1 MHHLFPTLPMQRHA
15 RVHEMNT
22 QVSSALPIT
31 PLGAASAAPL
41 APASRKTLVWVSVL
55 VLVAIALT
63 FVLKGYQLFQATMVL
78 SYAIALL
85 GLNILTGYN
94 GQISLGHGAFYAIGA
109 YTTGIL
115 MEHASMPYWLTI
127 PSAGVVCL
135 LVGYLFGRPA
145 LKLEGLYLALATFAL
160 GVAMPQLLK
169 YKHLEPWTGG
179 VQGIVLMKPAAPF
192 GLPLNED
199 QWVYLFALIVTVIMF
214 VIAHNL
220 LESGSGRAMRAIRD
234 HAMAAE
240 SMGVDNSHYK
250 AMTFG
255 VSAAFTGIGGALS
268 AIAVQFVAPDSFTL
282 FLSISLLV
290 GIVVGGVGTLY
301 GAIFG
306 AIFIM
311 FVPTFAEKVS
321 KAAPWAVY
329 GAVLIIFMFVMPG
342 GVVGLLRKLRARF
355 GRAG

>member
-1 MHHLFPTLPMQRHA
+1 M
-15 RVHEMNT
+15 
-22 QVSSALPIT
+22 
-31 PLGAASAAPL
+31 APL
-41 APASRKTLVWVSVL
+41 ATSASARAGAAKPSRSPLMWVGLLIVL
-55 VLVAIALT
+55 AIGIT
-63 FVLKGYQLFQATMVL
+63 FVARGYQLFQATMVI

-115 MEHASMPYWLTI
+115 MEHAGVPYWLTV
-127 PSAGVVCL
+127 PAAAVVCL
-135 LVGYLFGRPA
+135 IVGYLFGRPA

-169 YKHLEPWTGG
+169 YKHLEAWTGG

-199 QWVYLFALIVTVIMF
+199 QWLYLFSLFVAVVMF
-214 VIAHNL
+214 FIAHNL
-220 LESGSGRAMRAIRD
+220 LQSGSGRAMRAIRD
-234 HAMAAE
+234 HAMASEA
-240 SMGVDNSHYK
+240 MGVDNSHYK

-255 VSAAFTGIGGALS
+255 VSAAYTGVGGALS

-306 AIFIM
+306 ALFIM
-311 FVPTFAEKVS
+311 FVPSLAEKVS

-329 GAVLIIFMFVMPG
+329 GVVLIAFMFAMPG
-342 GVVGLLRKLRARF
+342 GVVGLLRKLQARVARAR
-355 GRAG
+355 

>member
-1 MHHLFPTLPMQRHA
+1 MSANPTSSNTFATLSAVTAGEGATATQRKAARSHLRWA
-15 RVHEMNT
+15 C
-22 QVSSALPIT
+22 
-31 PLGAASAAPL
+31 
-41 APASRKTLVWVSVL
+41 VL
-55 VLVAIALT
+55 IALAVGIT
-63 FVLKGYQLFQATMVL
+63 FVARGYQLFQATMVL
-78 SYAIALL
+78 SYAVALL

-94 GQISLGHGAFYAIGA
+94 GQISLGHGAFYAVGA
-109 YTTGIL
+109 YAAGIL
-115 MEHASMPYWLTI
+115 MEHAGAPYWSTI
-127 PSAGVVCL
+127 PAAAVVCL
-135 LVGYLFGRPA
+135 VVGYLFGRPA

-169 YKHLEPWTGG
+169 HKHLEAWTGG
-179 VQGIVLMKPAAPF
+179 VQGLVLMKPQAPF
-192 GLPLNED
+192 GLPLTDD
-199 QWVYLFALIVTVIMF
+199 QWFYLFSLFVTVVMF

-220 LESGSGRAMRAIRD
+220 LSSGSGRAMRAIRD

-240 SMGVDNSHYK
+240 AMGVDNSHYK

-255 VSAAFTGIGGALS
+255 VSAAFTGVGGALS

-306 AIFIM
+306 ALFIM
-311 FVPTFAEKVS
+311 FVPSLAEKVS

-329 GAVLIIFMFVMPG
+329 GAVLILFMFVMPG
-342 GVVGLLRKLRARF
+342 GVVGLLRKLQAFLARRRRN
-355 GRAG
+355 G

>member
-1 MHHLFPTLPMQRHA
+1 M
-15 RVHEMNT
+15 
-22 QVSSALPIT
+22 
-31 PLGAASAAPL
+31 APL
-41 APASRKTLVWVSVL
+41 AEPAGARAFKGLRSTRAWVGVL
-55 VLVAIALT
+55 ILLAIGIT
-63 FVLKGYQLFQATMVL
+63 FAARGYQLFQATMVL

-115 MEHASMPYWLTI
+115 MEHAGMPYWATV
-127 PSAGVVCL
+127 PAAGAVCL
-135 LVGYLFGRPA
+135 AVGYLFGRPA

-160 GVAMPQLLK
+160 GVVMPQLLK
-169 YKHLEPWTGG
+169 YKYLEAWTGG

-192 GLPLNED
+192 GLPLDED
-199 QWVYLFALIVTVIMF
+199 QWLYLFSLCVTVVMF

-220 LESGSGRAMRAIRD
+220 LQSGSGRAMRAIRD

-240 SMGVDNSHYK
+240 AMGVDNSHYK

-255 VSAAFTGIGGALS
+255 VSAAYTGVGGALS

-311 FVPTFAEKVS
+311 FVPSLAEKVS

-329 GAVLIIFMFVMPG
+329 GVVLIAFMFAMPG
-342 GVVGLLRKLRARF
+342 GVVGLLRKIQARYRF
-355 GRAG
+355 QAKKGNQP

>member
-1 MHHLFPTLPMQRHA
+1 
-15 RVHEMNT
+15 MNT
-22 QVSSALPIT
+22 QVSSALPIAPAT
-31 PLGAASAAPL
+31 APAAAAK
-41 APASRKTLVWVSVL
+41 APASRTTLVWVSLL
-55 VLVAIALT
+55 VLLAIALT
-63 FVLKGYQLFQATMVL
+63 FFLKGYQLFQATMVL

-115 MEHASMPYWLTI
+115 MEHASMPYWLTV
-127 PSAGVVCL
+127 PSAAVVCL
-135 LVGYLFGRPA
+135 CVGYLFGRPA

-169 YKHLEPWTGG
+169 YKHLEQWTGG
-179 VQGIVLMKPAAPF
+179 VQGIVLMKPGAPF
-192 GLPLNED
+192 GLPLTED
-199 QWVYLFALIVTVIMF
+199 QWVYLFSLLVTVIMF

-220 LESGSGRAMRAIRD
+220 LQSGSGRAMRAIRD

-240 SMGVDNSHYK
+240 AMGVDNSHYK

-255 VSAAFTGIGGALS
+255 VSAAFTGVGGALS

-329 GAVLIIFMFVMPG
+329 GVVLIIFMFVMPG
-342 GVVGLLRKLRARF
+342 GVVGLLRKIQARF

>member
-1 MHHLFPTLPMQRHA
+1 M
-15 RVHEMNT
+15 
-22 QVSSALPIT
+22 
-31 PLGAASAAPL
+31 APL
-41 APASRKTLVWVSVL
+41 AGSADARAVAKPSRSPLMWVGLLIVL
-55 VLVAIALT
+55 AIGIT
-63 FVLKGYQLFQATMVL
+63 FVARGYQLFQATMVI

-115 MEHASMPYWLTI
+115 MEHAGVPYWLTV
-127 PSAGVVCL
+127 PAAAVVCL
-135 LVGYLFGRPA
+135 IVGYLFGRPA

-169 YKHLEPWTGG
+169 YKHLEAWTGG

-199 QWVYLFALIVTVIMF
+199 QWLYLFSLFVAVVMF
-214 VIAHNL
+214 FIAHNL
-220 LESGSGRAMRAIRD
+220 LQSGSGRAMRAIRD
-234 HAMAAE
+234 HAMASEA
-240 SMGVDNSHYK
+240 MGVDNSHYK

-255 VSAAFTGIGGALS
+255 VSAAYTGVGGALS

-311 FVPTFAEKVS
+311 FVPSLAEKVS

-329 GAVLIIFMFVMPG
+329 GVVLIAFMFAMPG
-342 GVVGLLRKLRARF
+342 GVVGLLRKLQARVARAR
-355 GRAG
+355 

>member
-1 MHHLFPTLPMQRHA
+1 
-15 RVHEMNT
+15 MNT
-22 QVSSALPIT
+22 QVTSLPIA
-31 PLGAASAAPL
+31 PSAGHAVAAPAAAASR
-41 APASRKTLVWVSVL
+41 STLVWVSLL
-55 VLVAIALT
+55 VLLAIALT
-63 FVLKGYQLFQATMVL
+63 FFLKGYQLFQATMVL

-109 YTTGIL
+109 YATGIL
-115 MEHASMPYWLTI
+115 MEHGGMPYWLTV
-127 PSAGVVCL
+127 PMAGVICL
-135 LVGYLFGRPA
+135 IVGYLFGRPA

-169 YKHLEPWTGG
+169 YKHLEQWTGG
-179 VQGIVLMKPAAPF
+179 VQGIVLMKPGAPF
-192 GLPLNED
+192 GLPLTED
-199 QWVYLFALIVTVIMF
+199 QWVYLFSLLVTVIMF

-220 LESGSGRAMRAIRD
+220 LQSGSGRAMRAIRD

-240 SMGVDNSHYK
+240 AMGVDNSHYK

-255 VSAAFTGIGGALS
+255 VSAAFTGVGGALS

-311 FVPTFAEKVS
+311 FVPSLAEKVS

-329 GAVLIIFMFVMPG
+329 GAVLILFMFIMPG
-342 GVVGLLRKLRARF
+342 GVVGLLRKIQARF
-355 GRAG
+355 SRAG

>member
-1 MHHLFPTLPMQRHA
+1 M
-15 RVHEMNT
+15 
-22 QVSSALPIT
+22 
-31 PLGAASAAPL
+31 APL
-41 APASRKTLVWVSVL
+41 AGSGDARATAKPSRSPLVWVGLLIVL
-55 VLVAIALT
+55 AIGIT
-63 FVLKGYQLFQATMVL
+63 FVARGYQLFQATMVI

-115 MEHASMPYWLTI
+115 MEHAGVPYWLTV
-127 PSAGVVCL
+127 SAAAVVCL
-135 LVGYLFGRPA
+135 IVGYLFGRPA

-169 YKHLEPWTGG
+169 YKHLEAWTGG

-199 QWVYLFALIVTVIMF
+199 QWLYLFSLFVAVVMF
-214 VIAHNL
+214 FIAHNL
-220 LESGSGRAMRAIRD
+220 LQSGSGRAMRAIRD
-234 HAMAAE
+234 HALASEA
-240 SMGVDNSHYK
+240 MGVDNSHYK

-255 VSAAFTGIGGALS
+255 VSAAYTGVGGALS

-311 FVPTFAEKVS
+311 FVPSLAEKVS

-329 GAVLIIFMFVMPG
+329 GVVLIAFMFAMPG
-342 GVVGLLRKLRARF
+342 GVVGLLRKLQARFARAR
-355 GRAG
+355 